1 MRSVFRRAYAGA
13 VAVCGVL
20 LVADGAIGGT
30 LETIK
35 ERGALICGV
44 SQGIVGFSITDDKGV
59 WSGFDV
65 DFCRAL
71 AAATLGDATKVRF
84 VGLSAADRFEALK
97 SKQIDVLSRN
107 STWTMGRETDLGLL
121 FAGVNY
127 YDGQG
132 FLVPKNRHVD
142 TAMDLN
148 NSRVCVQT
156 GTTSEPNAVDFFT
169 TNHVNTETVELK
181 TIEEVEQAYQS
192 GRCDVLTT
200 DVSQL
205 FAIRTTMP
213 KPDDHVILPD
223 VISKEPLGPAVR
235 QDDVTWFNIVKWVNF
250 ALINAEELG
259 VSSATVSEALASK
272 KPEVLRLVGAEG
284 DFGKMLGLSPTWAV
298 DAVKASGNY
307 GEIYERNVGT
317 KSKLGIPR
325 GLNALWNN
333 GGLLY
338 APPIR

>member
-1 MRSVFRRAYAGA
+1 MMRSTSLRALAGA
-13 VAVCGVL
+13 AAACGF
-20 LVADGAIGGT
+20 LVAGGAIGGT
-30 LETIK
+30 LETVK

-44 SQGIVGFSITDDKGV
+44 SQGLAGFSIADDKGV

-65 DFCRAL
+65 DFCRAV
-71 AAATLGDATKVRF
+71 AAATLGDPSKVRF
-84 VGLSAADRFEALK
+84 VPLSADARFDALK
-97 SKQIDVLSRN
+97 SKQVDILSRN
-107 STWTMGRETDLGLL
+107 STWTMGREADLGLL

-132 FLVPKNRHVD
+132 FLVPKSKHAD
-142 TAMDLN
+142 GAMDLN
-148 NSRVCVQT
+148 DSKVCVQT
-156 GTTSEPNAVDFFT
+156 GTTSVPNAVDFFA
-169 TNHVNTETVELK
+169 TNHVNVETIELK
-181 TIEEVEQAYQS
+181 TIQEVEQAYAS

-205 FAIRTTMP
+205 YAIRTTLP
-213 KPDDHVILPD
+213 KPDDHIILPD
-223 VISKEPLGPAVR
+223 VISKEPLGPVVR

-250 ALINAEELG
+250 ALVNAEELG
-259 VSSATVSEALASK
+259 VSSATVADALASK
-272 KPEVLRLVGAEG
+272 KPEVMRLVGAEG
-284 DFGKMLGLSPTWAV
+284 DFGKQLGLAPTWAV

-325 GLNALWNN
+325 GLNGLWST
-333 GGLLY
+333 GGILY

>member
-1 MRSVFRRAYAGA
+1 MRSVFRRAFTGA
-13 VAVCGVL
+13 VAACGVS
-20 LVADGAIGGT
+20 LVAGGAIGGT

-35 ERGALICGV
+35 ERGVLICGV

-65 DFCRAL
+65 DFCRAV

-97 SKQIDVLSRN
+97 SKQIDLLSRN
-107 STWTMGRETDLGLL
+107 STWTMGRETDLPLL

-132 FLVPKNRHVD
+132 FLVPKSRHVD
-142 TAMDLN
+142 NAMDLN

-223 VISKEPLGPAVR
+223 VISKEPLGPVVR

-250 ALINAEELG
+250 ALIDAEELG
-259 VSSATVSEALASK
+259 VGSATVSEALTSK
-272 KPEVLRLVGAEG
+272 KPEIMRLVGAEG
-284 DFGKMLGLSPTWAV
+284 DFGKALGLSPTWAV

-307 GEIYERNVGT
+307 GEIYERNVGA

-325 GLNALWNN
+325 GLNGLWSN

>member
-1 MRSVFRRAYAGA
+1 MRSVFRRAHAGA

-20 LVADGAIGGT
+20 LIADGAIAGT

-35 ERGALICGV
+35 DRGALICGV
-44 SQGIVGFSITDDKGV
+44 SQGLAGFSIPDDKGA

-65 DFCRAL
+65 DFCRAV
-71 AAATLGDATKVRF
+71 AAATLGDASKVRF
-84 VGLSAADRFEALK
+84 VPLSADARFDALK
-97 SKQIDVLSRN
+97 SKQVDLLSRN
-107 STWTMGRETDLGLL
+107 STWTMGREADLGLL

-132 FLVPKNRHVD
+132 FLVPKSKHAD
-142 TAMDLN
+142 GAMDLN
-148 NSRVCVQT
+148 DSKVCIQT
-156 GTTSEPNAVDFFT
+156 GTTSVPNAVDFFSA
-169 TNHVNTETVELK
+169 NHVNVETIELK
-181 TIEEVEQAYQS
+181 TLQEVEQAYSS

-205 FAIRTTMP
+205 YAIRTTLP

-223 VISKEPLGPAVR
+223 VISKEPLGPVVR

-259 VSSATVSEALASK
+259 VSSATVADALASK
-272 KPEVLRLVGAEG
+272 KPEIMRLVGAEG
-284 DFGKMLGLSPTWAV
+284 DFGKQLGLAPTWAV

-325 GLNALWNN
+325 GLNGLWNN

>member
-1 MRSVFRRAYAGA
+1 MRSVFQRAFTGA
-13 VAVCGVL
+13 MAVCGVSL
-20 LVADGAIGGT
+20 AAGGAIGGT

-65 DFCRAL
+65 DFCRAV

-97 SKQIDVLSRN
+97 SKQIDLLSRN
-107 STWTMGRETDLGLL
+107 STWTMGRETDLPLL

-132 FLVPKNRHVD
+132 FLVPKSRHVD
-142 TAMDLN
+142 TAMDLDS
-148 NSRVCVQT
+148 SRVCVQT
-156 GTTSEPNAVDFFT
+156 GTTSVPNAVDFFT
-169 TNHVNTETVELK
+169 TNHVKTETIELK

-205 FAIRTTMP
+205 FAIRTTLP

-223 VISKEPLGPAVR
+223 VISKEPLGPVVR

-259 VSSATVSEALASK
+259 VSSATANDALASK
-272 KPEVLRLVGAEG
+272 KPEVMRLVGAEG
-284 DFGKMLGLSPTWAV
+284 DFGKALGLSPTWAV
-298 DAVKASGNY
+298 DAVKAGGNY

-325 GLNALWNN
+325 GLNGLWSS